1 MMLTVDKIYEAI
13 INVVQ
18 TVKEFIAWLYAQI
31 I

>member
-1 MMLTVDKIYEAI
+1 MLTVNKVYEAI
-13 INVVQ
+13 INVVL